1 VARKRMARG
10 APVDVSRGRPMTL
23 GEMKQQYRMLQEEIR
38 RLEAEHAAA
47 IERGVPV
54 LGRVRLGLAEALIS
68 AEELRCWGNRELT
81 RQIRE
86 VS

>member
-1 VARKRMARG
+1 
-10 APVDVSRGRPMTL
+10 MTL
-23 GEMKQQYRMLQEEIR
+23 GEMKQEYRMLQEETR
-38 RLEAEHAAA
+38 RLEAERAAA

-54 LGRVRLGLAEALIS
+54 PGRVRLGLAEALIS
-68 AEELRCWGNRELT
+68 AEELRTWGNRELT

>member
-23 GEMKQQYRMLQEEIR
+23 GEMKQQYRMLQEIR
-38 RLEAEHAAA
+38 QLEAERAAA
-47 IERGVPV
+47 IERGDPVP
-54 LGRVRLGLAEALIS
+54 GRVRLGLAEALIS
-68 AEELRCWGNRELT
+68 AEELRTWGNRELT
-81 RQIRE
+81 RQIQE